1 MANKIYQWRAATDYR
16 STTSLSWGV
25 TPSDKSDWQT
35 ENPSDTA
42 IGDTWT
48 YWYRDANVMVGGVYS
63 DANSSRVAVSVTDSW
78 TATVDNRNYLTIRL
92 TTTLN
97 SIVRDDLRGTNV
109 ASPGRQINVY
119 SAQGGQ
125 EIYSTTDTGLD
136 TAHTILGS
144 PIVISERTLV
154 IPPESET
161 SVQSSLYY
169 HNATV
174 GIASYDDIWLGV
186 QFKNPL
192 PRDYRVGSTW
202 NGSAWMSHNREGG
215 AADIRNSSSWNT
227 MRTYDG
233 GVGTDNPP
241 YIKHSDAWKNQ
252 RLTGNE

>member
-1 MANKIYQWRAATDYR
+1 MAKTYQWRAATDYR
-16 STTSLSWGV
+16 STTDLSWGV

-35 ENPSDTA
+35 ATPSSTA
-42 IGDTWT
+42 VSGTWT
-48 YWYRDANVMVGGVYS
+48 YWYRDANVMVGGAYS

-78 TATVDNRNYLTIRL
+78 TATIDNRNYLTVTL

-97 SIVRDDLRGTNV
+97 SIVRDDLRGSNV

-119 SAQGGQ
+119 TAQGGT
-125 EIYSTTDTGLD
+125 EIFSTTDNSLN
-136 TAHTILGS
+136 TAHTILGT
-144 PIVISERTLV
+144 PIVVSQRTLV

-174 GIASYDDIWLGV
+174 GLPSYDDIWLGV

-192 PRDYRVGSTW
+192 PKDYRPGSTYS
-202 NGSAWMSHNREGG
+202 NGAWHSHNRDGG
-215 AADIRNSSSWNT
+215 WTGIWDGSSFKE

-233 GVGTDNPP
+233 AVGTDNPP
-241 YIKHSDAWKNQ
+241 LIKHSDAWKNQ
-252 RLTGNE
+252 RLTNQ